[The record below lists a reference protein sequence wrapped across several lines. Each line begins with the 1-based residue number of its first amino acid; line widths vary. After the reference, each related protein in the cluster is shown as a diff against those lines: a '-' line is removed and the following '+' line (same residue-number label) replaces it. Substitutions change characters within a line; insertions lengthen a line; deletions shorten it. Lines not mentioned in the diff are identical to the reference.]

1 MQQQDLVRMIYI
13 FSFKDK
19 QRGRINL
26 FGWTA
31 CVYIYMTYMEMLF
44 RFQSSCRGLGFVI
57 CMHIYI
63 CLQFRKETK
72 RCLLLVLSVAR
83 VVVENGAIR

>member
-31 CVYIYMTYMEMLF
+31 CVYIYDLY
-44 RFQSSCRGLGFVI
+44 GD
-57 CMHIYI
+57 
-63 CLQFRKETK
+63 
-72 RCLLLVLSVAR
+72 
-83 VVVENGAIR
+83 VV